1 MFREGTLRV
10 AGALLLLVLA
20 AGCVSKAPIW
30 VGFVAELTGKR
41 GQLGVDARDG
51 AQLAVD
57 MINEQGGIA
66 GRSVQL
72 LVRDDKGDPEIA
84 RQMDAALVEQ
94 GVVAIIGHTTSG
106 QAAAVFEQINAAEVV
121 LLSPG
126 ASSEQFSGQADYF
139 FRALPTTD
147 LMGGALAW
155 HIYYNCNARD
165 LVCVY
170 DENNRSYGEFFWQ
183 AVQAKFEAL
192 GGKAGHLFTFTPDET
207 ALDALMMQVQ
217 AVEPEGVVFIASPVD
232 TALMVQ
238 YGHQQGL
245 NARLFSSPW
254 AQSDALLEKGG
265 QAVEGLEM
273 IAGYTPQTPY
283 PPSQRFA
290 EQFEARY
297 GRQPTLL
304 ASNGYEAV
312 LVLAYALKQTRGQRQ
327 GLPEALVRVKDL
339 EGAYSPISLDEYGDA
354 RRDVYIARVKD
365 RAFEIV
371 DVISP
376 EN

>member
-1 MFREGTLRV
+1 MLNKRLVRV
-10 AGALLLLVLA
+10 GGSLLFLIWVV
-20 AGCVSKAPIW
+20 GCVSKAPIT

-57 MINEQGGIA
+57 VLNEQGGIN
-66 GRSVQL
+66 GRPIQL
-72 LVRDDKGDPEIA
+72 LVRDDKGDPETA
-84 RQMDAALVEQ
+84 QQVDAALVEQ

-106 QAAAVFEQINAAEVV
+106 QAAAVYDQINAAQVV

-147 LMGGALAW
+147 LMGEALAW
-155 HIYYNCNARD
+155 HIYHNRNVRH

-170 DENNRSYGEFFWQ
+170 DESNRAYGEFLWQ
-183 AVQAKFEAL
+183 AIKVKFEAL
-192 GGKAGHLFTFTPDET
+192 GGEAGQLFTFMPDET
-207 ALDALMMQVQ
+207 ALDALMQQVQ
-217 AVEPEGVVFIASPVD
+217 AAAPEGVVFIASPVD

-245 NARLFSSPW
+245 EARLFSSPW

-273 IAGYTPQTPY
+273 IAGYTPQIPY

-304 ASNGYEAV
+304 ASNGYEAA
-312 LVLAYALKQTRGQRQ
+312 LVLAYALKQTQGRAQ
-327 GLPEALVRVKDL
+327 GLPEALVTVKDL
-339 EGAYSPISLDEYGDA
+339 EGAYSPISLDEYGDVK
-354 RRDVYIARVKD
+354 RDVYIAMVKD

-371 DVISP
+371 DIISP
-376 EN
+376 ED

>member
-1 MFREGTLRV
+1 MFKRGVLGV
-10 AGALLLLVLA
+10 MGSLLFLALVM
-20 AGCVSKAPIW
+20 GCVSKAPIV

-57 MINEQGGIA
+57 RINERGGVN
-66 GRSVQL
+66 GRPIQL
-72 LVRDDKGDPEIA
+72 LVRDDKGNPDTA
-84 RQMDAALVEQ
+84 RQVDAELVEQ

-106 QAAAVFEQINAAEVV
+106 QAAAVFDQINKAEVV

-139 FRALPTTD
+139 FRAVPTTES
-147 LMGGALAW
+147 MGEALAW
-155 HIYYNCNARD
+155 HIYYNRDVRD

-170 DENNRSYGEFFWQ
+170 DESNRAYSEFLWQ
-183 AVQAKFEAL
+183 AIQAKFEAL
-192 GGKAGHLFTFTPDET
+192 GGKARQSFTFMPDET

-217 AVEPEGVVFIASPVD
+217 AVEPEGIIFIASPVD

-238 YGHQQGL
+238 YGFRNNLSAH
-245 NARLFSSPW
+245 LFSSPW

-312 LVLAYALKQTRGQRQ
+312 LVLAHALKQTQGRAQ
-327 GLPEALVRVKDL
+327 GLPEALVTVKNL
-339 EGAYSPISLDEYGDA
+339 EGVYSPISLDEYGDVK
-354 RRDVYIARVKD
+354 RDFYIAVVKD

-371 DVISP
+371 DIISP
-376 EN
+376 ED